1 MDNLV
6 FRGADNRAL
15 TNSLLVAEKF
25 GKEHGDVLKAIDA
38 VFTKVPENQCKGYF
52 SDTSIEIPQPN
63 DVSLNNGTG
72 GIKKAPMY
80 VMNRD
85 GFTLLVMGFTGKRA
99 FQFKLAYIA
108 AFNAMEKTIKEDY
121 TRALSNMDQRIK
133 VLEEKYSSE
142 NELSYLLRLTPG
154 ISLRDS
160 IQYLIDDC
168 AERMK
173 VSKKNLWYEI
183 FRQLHSRYHISFS
196 SCERHPK
203 EKVLDL
209 VDRYGLLIRVY
220 VVALDM
226 YDMIMRS
233 MTLQKGHE
241 SIKMY
246 NK

>member
-63 DVSLNNGTG
+63 G
-72 GIKKAPMY
+72 GIRHSRVV

-133 VLEEKYSSE
+133 VIEERRICFEGLPSPAE
-142 NELSYLLRLTPG
+142 ELPKMSQRDC
-154 ISLRDS
+154 IRSLVNKIARATNTNQSD
-160 IQYLIDDC
+160 IWH
-168 AERMK
+168 K
-173 VSKKNLWYEI
+173 VYNHLYY
-183 FRQLHSRYHISFS
+183 RYHISIRS
-196 SCERHPK
+196 YKKKYPEENNLDIAERN
-203 EKVLDL
+203 
-209 VDRYGLLIRVY
+209 GLLPRIYTIVSN
-220 VVALDM
+220 M
-226 YDMIMRS
+226 YDLI
-233 MTLQKGHE
+233 G
-241 SIKMY
+241 
-246 NK
+246 

>member
-1 MDNLV
+1 MQDIREMGCSAL
-6 FRGADNRAL
+6 FREHNFVLSSYLSRQ
-15 TNSLLVAEKF
+15 N
-25 GKEHGDVLKAIDA
+25 KEM
-38 VFTKVPENQCKGYF
+38 
-52 SDTSIEIPQPN
+52 
-63 DVSLNNGTG
+63 
-72 GIKKAPMY
+72 PMY
-80 VMNRD
+80 VMTKD
-85 GFTLLVMGFTGKRA
+85 GFTLLVMSYTGEKA
-99 FQFKLAYIA
+99 MKFKEDYIA
-108 AFNAMEKTIKEDY
+108 AFNAMEKAIKEDY
-121 TRALSNMDQRIK
+121 TRALSSMDQRIK
-133 VLEEKYSSE
+133 ALEEKYSSE

-233 MTLQKGHE
+233 MTLQKGYE
-241 SIKMY
+241 SIKMD